1 MVMEIYKIFTHV
13 TEIKLCVFI
22 KLSLDKQH
30 IFFVLLIQLMD
41 RKIKFYKTIFISTNT
56 FTLNG
61 YGMIYMTDTIYIFE
75 TTMQFIYDTHYTTL

>member
-1 MVMEIYKIFTHV
+1 MCLYKI
-13 TEIKLCVFI
+13 KLG
-22 KLSLDKQH
+22 QATY
-30 IFFVLLIQLMD
+30 FFVLLIQLMD

-75 TTMQFIYDTHYTTL
+75 TTMQFIYDTHYITL